1 MSVSVDDARG
11 QLRASREVQAE
22 PVSRPEGHDIDAAS
36 EGASRIAQGASPWSQ
51 VEQDADVGCEVA
63 KALKL
68 TKSWP

>member
-51 VEQDADVGCEVA
+51 VDRMRTLAV
-63 KALKL
+63 
-68 TKSWP
+68 KSRRR